1 MVPTSF
7 EVSAAARRDY
17 PVRVTSTTLSG
28 SADPSRRGA
37 STVSHVK
44 DPSVIDRRLMTV
56 GEMFLERVRRSPD
69 REAYRYPVGDRWESV
84 TWEQADKRAT
94 SLAAGLV
101 ALGVE
106 PQQRVG
112 IASSTRYEW
121 VLADLAIMLAG
132 AATTTVYPTTVA
144 DEVSYILADSGCRV
158 VFAEDAS
165 QVAKVRERREELPEL
180 LKVVTFDPVDEAGD
194 DLLTLAELETLG
206 EKLLAERPRAVEDR
220 VAVTTGDSLATLIYT
235 SGTTGRPKGVRLLH
249 RSWTYEGA
257 SIDALDI
264 LHEDDLQFL
273 WLPLAHSFGKVLLT
287 AQLAV
292 GFPTAVDGR
301 VDRIIENL
309 GEVRPTFMG
318 AAPRIFEK
326 AHARIMT
333 MTAKEG
339 GLKLRIFSS
348 AFAVGRRVKALEL
361 EGKPVPLPLRAAYA
375 VADRLVFSKI
385 RARFGGRVRFF
396 ISGAAALNRD
406 VAEWFH
412 VAGILVLEGYGL
424 TETSAGSAVN
434 LPDNYRFG
442 TVGPL
447 FPGTEVAIG
456 EDGEV
461 LLRGPGVMEG
471 YHNDPAATAESL
483 VDGWFHTGDIGEVDG
498 GHLRITDRKKDL
510 FKTSGGKY
518 IAPTMLESQLKAL
531 CPYVS
536 QVVVHG
542 NERKYV
548 VAVVTLDEEAITGW
562 AQDNGLGDAS
572 YAEIAR
578 SPQVDEMIGGHVRQL
593 NERLNRWETIKK
605 WVVLD
610 HDLSVESGEL
620 TPSMKVKRKVVE
632 QNYARELEE
641 LYT

>member
-1 MVPTSF
+1 MP
-7 EVSAAARRDY
+7 
-17 PVRVTSTTLSG
+17 
-28 SADPSRRGA
+28 
-37 STVSHVK
+37 HVK
-44 DPSVIDRRLMTV
+44 DPSTIDQRLMTV
-56 GEMFLERVRRSPD
+56 GEMFLDRVRRSSEQ
-69 REAYRYPVGDRWESV
+69 EAYRYPVGRPDDQRWESA
-84 TWEQADKRAT
+84 TWAEVGERAT
-94 SLAAGLV
+94 RLAAGLV

-106 PQQRVG
+106 PQQRVA

-144 DEVSYILADSGCRV
+144 DDVSWILADSGSRV
-158 VFAEDAS
+158 VFAEDAA
-165 QVAKVRERREELPEL
+165 QVAKVHEHRDELPEL
-180 LKVVTFDPVDEAGD
+180 RRVVTFEADAD
-194 DLLTLAELETLG
+194 DRARTAGTDAAGEVMTLAELEALG
-206 EKLLAERPRAVEDR
+206 EKLLAEQPQAVEER

-257 SIDALDI
+257 AINALDI

-287 AQLAV
+287 AQLAI

-301 VDRIIENL
+301 VERIIENL

-326 AHARIMT
+326 AHGRIMT

-339 GLKLRIFSS
+339 GAKKRIFDW
-348 AFAVGRRVKALEL
+348 AFAVGRRVVALEDA
-361 EGKPVPLPLRAAYA
+361 GRPVPRRLRTAHA
-375 VADRLVFSKI
+375 VADRLVFAKI

-396 ISGAAALNRD
+396 ISGAAALNRE

-424 TETSAGSAVN
+424 TESSAGSAVN
-434 LPDNYRFG
+434 LPEANRFG
-442 TVGPL
+442 TVGLL
-447 FPGTEVAIG
+447 FPGTEVALA

-461 LLRGPGVMEG
+461 LLRGPGIMDG
-471 YHNDPAATAESL
+471 YHNAPEATAESL
-483 VDGWFHTGDIGEVDG
+483 VDGWLRTGDIGELDG
-498 GHLRITDRKKDL
+498 EHLRITDRKKDL

-518 IAPTMLESQLKAL
+518 VAPTALESQLKAV

-542 NERKYV
+542 HERQYV
-548 VAVVTLDEEAITGW
+548 VAVLTLDEEAITGW
-562 AQDNGLGDAS
+562 AQDNGLGDRS
-572 YAEIAR
+572 YAELTRAPEVEAMLGEHVAR
-578 SPQVDEMIGGHVRQL
+578 L

-610 HDLSVESGEL
+610 HDLTIESGEL

-632 QNYARELEE
+632 RNYARELDA
-641 LYT
+641 LYS